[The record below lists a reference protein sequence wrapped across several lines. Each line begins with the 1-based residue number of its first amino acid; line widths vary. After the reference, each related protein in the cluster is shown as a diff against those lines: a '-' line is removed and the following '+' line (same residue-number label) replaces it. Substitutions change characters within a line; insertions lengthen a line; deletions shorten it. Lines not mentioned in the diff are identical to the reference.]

1 MAARK
6 TGGLGRGLDALIPA
20 KTAPTEKTSPKNTTD
35 TSGENNQAASVQEKE
50 AAVPTNGEMMVKLS
64 KVEPNRSQPR
74 KQFNEDALLELSES
88 IKQYGILQPLLVSDK
103 KDYYEI
109 IAGERRWRAAKLA
122 GLKEVPVIVKEFSE
136 QEVVEISLIE
146 NIQRENLNAIEEA
159 SAYQYLIDHSGYTQ
173 EMVAQKVGKSRSA
186 IANSLRLLSLS
197 DKMKDDIVSGAM
209 SAGHAR
215 AILSLINPADRE
227 LLRDK
232 IVHEGLSVR
241 DAEILAESYNK
252 GHKLIQRKKSTEKDT
267 EVVNIEEKFVSAV
280 GARVEIKGSL
290 DKGKLQIKFK
300 SQKDLE
306 RLYALLSGGGV
317 LFDE

>member
-1 MAARK
+1 MANEKKRGWGKGISSLMSGFDFDSQTDDIITKTIKDERK
-6 TGGLGRGLDALIPA
+6 DKMTVVQLDI
-20 KTAPTEKTSPKNTTD
+20 
-35 TSGENNQAASVQEKE
+35 GHVR
-50 AAVPTNGEMMVKLS
+50 
-64 KVEPNRSQPR
+64 PNPNQPR
-74 KQFNEDALLELSES
+74 KYFDEEALSGLAES
-88 IKQYGILQPLLVSDK
+88 IKSQGIIQPLTVEEIAPGEFS
-103 KDYYEI
+103 I
-109 IAGERRWRAAKLA
+109 IAGERRYRAAKIA
-122 GLKEVPVIVKEFSE
+122 GLEKIPAIV
-136 QEVVEISLIE
+136 VNINEIQRIQMSLIE

-159 SAYQYLIDHSGYTQ
+159 TAYQYLIDHSGFTQ
-173 EMVAQKVGKSRSA
+173 EMVSQKVGKSRSA

-215 AILSLINPADRE
+215 AILSLVNPADRD

-241 DAEILAESYNK
+241 DAEILADSYNK
-252 GHKLIQRKKSTEKDT
+252 GHKLIQRKKSAGKDS
-267 EVVNIEEKFVSAV
+267 EIVNIEEKFVSAI

-300 SQKDLE
+300 NQKDLE

>member
-1 MAARK
+1 MANDKKR
-6 TGGLGRGLDALIPA
+6 GLGKGISSLMSGFDFDTQTDDIITKTIKDDRKDKMTVVQLDI
-20 KTAPTEKTSPKNTTD
+20 SH
-35 TSGENNQAASVQEKE
+35 VR
-50 AAVPTNGEMMVKLS
+50 
-64 KVEPNRSQPR
+64 PNPNQPR
-74 KQFNEDALLELSES
+74 KFFDEEALAGLAES
-88 IKQYGILQPLLVSDK
+88 IKSQGIIQPLTVEEIAPGEFS
-103 KDYYEI
+103 I
-109 IAGERRWRAAKLA
+109 IAGERRFRAAKIA
-122 GLKEVPVIVKEFSE
+122 GLEKVPAIVVSIN
-136 QEVVEISLIE
+136 EIQRIQMSLIE

-186 IANSLRLLSLS
+186 VANSLRLLSLN

-215 AILSLINPADRE
+215 AILSLVNPADRE

-252 GHKLIQRKKSTEKDT
+252 GHKLIQRKKSAEKDT

-306 RLYALLSGGGV
+306 RLYSLLSGGGV

>member
-1 MAARK
+1 MANEKKR
-6 TGGLGRGLDALIPA
+6 GLGKGISSLMSGFDFDTQTDDIITKTIKDERKDKMTVVQLDI
-20 KTAPTEKTSPKNTTD
+20 
-35 TSGENNQAASVQEKE
+35 GHVR
-50 AAVPTNGEMMVKLS
+50 
-64 KVEPNRSQPR
+64 PNPNQPR
-74 KQFNEDALLELSES
+74 KFFDVEALEGLAES
-88 IKQYGILQPLLVSDK
+88 IKSQGIIQPLTVEEIAPGEFS
-103 KDYYEI
+103 I
-109 IAGERRWRAAKLA
+109 IAGERRYRAAKIA
-122 GLKEVPVIVKEFSE
+122 GLDKVPAIVVSLSEVQRI
-136 QEVVEISLIE
+136 QMSLIE

>member
-1 MAARK
+1 MANEKKR
-6 TGGLGRGLDALIPA
+6 GLGKGISSLMSGFDFDTQTDDIITKTIKDERKDKMTVVQLDI
-20 KTAPTEKTSPKNTTD
+20 
-35 TSGENNQAASVQEKE
+35 GHVR
-50 AAVPTNGEMMVKLS
+50 
-64 KVEPNRSQPR
+64 PNPNQPR
-74 KQFNEDALLELSES
+74 KFFDEEALEGLAES
-88 IKQYGILQPLLVSDK
+88 IKSQGIIQPLTVEEIAPGEFS
-103 KDYYEI
+103 I
-109 IAGERRWRAAKLA
+109 IAGERRYRAAKIA
-122 GLKEVPVIVKEFSE
+122 GLDKVPAIVVSLSEVQRI
-136 QEVVEISLIE
+136 QMSLIE

-232 IVHEGLSVR
+232 IVQEGLSVR
-241 DAEILAESYNK
+241 DAEILAEAYNK

>member
-1 MAARK
+1 MANEKKR
-6 TGGLGRGLDALIPA
+6 GLGKGISSLMSGFDFDTQTDDIITKTIKDERKDKMTVVQLDI
-20 KTAPTEKTSPKNTTD
+20 
-35 TSGENNQAASVQEKE
+35 GHVR
-50 AAVPTNGEMMVKLS
+50 
-64 KVEPNRSQPR
+64 PNPNQPR
-74 KQFNEDALLELSES
+74 KFFDEEALEGLAES
-88 IKQYGILQPLLVSDK
+88 IKSQGIIQPLTVEEIAPGEFS
-103 KDYYEI
+103 I
-109 IAGERRWRAAKLA
+109 IAGERRYRDAKIA
-122 GLKEVPVIVKEFSE
+122 GLDKVPAIVVSLSEVQRI
-136 QEVVEISLIE
+136 QMSLIE

-159 SAYQYLIDHSGYTQ
+159 SAYQYLIDHSGFTQ

-267 EVVNIEEKFVSAV
+267 DVVNIEEKFVSAV

>member
-1 MAARK
+1 MANEKKR
-6 TGGLGRGLDALIPA
+6 GLGKGISSLMSGFDFDSQTDDIITKTIKDERKDKMTVVQLDI
-20 KTAPTEKTSPKNTTD
+20 
-35 TSGENNQAASVQEKE
+35 GHVR
-50 AAVPTNGEMMVKLS
+50 
-64 KVEPNRSQPR
+64 PNPNQPR
-74 KQFNEDALLELSES
+74 KYFDEEALSGLAES
-88 IKQYGILQPLLVSDK
+88 IKSQGIIQPLTVEEIAPGEFS
-103 KDYYEI
+103 I
-109 IAGERRWRAAKLA
+109 IAGERRYRAAKIA
-122 GLKEVPVIVKEFSE
+122 GLEKIPAIV
-136 QEVVEISLIE
+136 VNINEIQRIQMSLIE

-159 SAYQYLIDHSGYTQ
+159 TAYQYLIDHSGFTQ
-173 EMVAQKVGKSRSA
+173 EMVSQKVGKSRSA

-215 AILSLINPADRE
+215 AILSLVNPADRD

-241 DAEILAESYNK
+241 DAEILADSYNK
-252 GHKLIQRKKSTEKDT
+252 GHKLIQRKKSAGKDS
-267 EVVNIEEKFVSAV
+267 EIVNIEEKFVSAI
-280 GARVEIKGSL
+280 GARVERKGSL

-300 SQKDLE
+300 NQKDLE

>member
-1 MAARK
+1 MANEKKR
-6 TGGLGRGLDALIPA
+6 GLGKGISSLMSGFDFDTQTDDIITKTIKDERKEKMTVVQLDI
-20 KTAPTEKTSPKNTTD
+20 
-35 TSGENNQAASVQEKE
+35 GHVR
-50 AAVPTNGEMMVKLS
+50 
-64 KVEPNRSQPR
+64 PNPNQPR
-74 KQFNEDALLELSES
+74 KFFDEEALEGLAES
-88 IKQYGILQPLLVSDK
+88 IKSQGIIQPLTVEEIAPGEFS
-103 KDYYEI
+103 I
-109 IAGERRWRAAKLA
+109 IAGERRYRAAKIA
-122 GLKEVPVIVKEFSE
+122 GLDKVPAIIVSLSEVQRI
-136 QEVVEISLIE
+136 QMSLIE

-173 EMVAQKVGKSRSA
+173 EMVSQKVGKSRSA

-215 AILSLINPADRE
+215 AILSLVNPADRE

-252 GHKLIQRKKSTEKDT
+252 GHKLIQRKKNTERDG
-267 EVVNIEEKFVSAV
+267 EVVSIEEKFVSAV

>member
-1 MAARK
+1 MANENKR
-6 TGGLGRGLDALIPA
+6 GLGKGISSLMSGFDFDSQTDDIITKTIKDERKDKMTVVQLDI
-20 KTAPTEKTSPKNTTD
+20 
-35 TSGENNQAASVQEKE
+35 GHVR
-50 AAVPTNGEMMVKLS
+50 
-64 KVEPNRSQPR
+64 PNPNQPR
-74 KQFNEDALLELSES
+74 KYFDEEALSGLAES
-88 IKQYGILQPLLVSDK
+88 IKSQGIIQPLTVEEIAPGEFS
-103 KDYYEI
+103 I
-109 IAGERRWRAAKLA
+109 IAGERRYRAAKIA
-122 GLKEVPVIVKEFSE
+122 GLEKIPAIV
-136 QEVVEISLIE
+136 VNINEIQRIQMSLIE

-159 SAYQYLIDHSGYTQ
+159 TAYQYLIDHSGFTQ
-173 EMVAQKVGKSRSA
+173 EMVSQKVGKSRSA

-215 AILSLINPADRE
+215 AILSLVNPADRD

-241 DAEILAESYNK
+241 DAEILADSYNK
-252 GHKLIQRKKSTEKDT
+252 GHKLIQRKKSAGKDS
-267 EVVNIEEKFVSAV
+267 EIVNIEEKFVSAI

-300 SQKDLE
+300 NQKDLE

>member
-1 MAARK
+1 MANEKKR
-6 TGGLGRGLDALIPA
+6 GLGKGISSLMSGFDFDSQTDDIITKTIKDERKDKMTVVQLDI
-20 KTAPTEKTSPKNTTD
+20 
-35 TSGENNQAASVQEKE
+35 GHVR
-50 AAVPTNGEMMVKLS
+50 
-64 KVEPNRSQPR
+64 PNPNQPR
-74 KQFNEDALLELSES
+74 KYFDEEALSGLAES
-88 IKQYGILQPLLVSDK
+88 IKSQGIIQPLTVEEIAPGEFS
-103 KDYYEI
+103 I
-109 IAGERRWRAAKLA
+109 IAGERRYRAAKIA
-122 GLKEVPVIVKEFSE
+122 GLEKIPAIV
-136 QEVVEISLIE
+136 VNINEIQRIQMSLIE

-159 SAYQYLIDHSGYTQ
+159 TAYQYLIDHSGFTQ
-173 EMVAQKVGKSRSA
+173 EMVSQKVGKSRSA

-215 AILSLINPADRE
+215 AILSLVNPADRD

-241 DAEILAESYNK
+241 DAEILADSYNK
-252 GHKLIQRKKSTEKDT
+252 GHKLIQRKKSAGKDS
-267 EVVNIEEKFVSAV
+267 EIVNIEEKFVSAI
-280 GARVEIKGSL
+280 GASVEIKGSL

-300 SQKDLE
+300 NQKDLE

>member
-1 MAARK
+1 MANEKKR
-6 TGGLGRGLDALIPA
+6 GLGKGISSLMSGFDFDTQTDDIITKTIKDERKEKMTVVQLDI
-20 KTAPTEKTSPKNTTD
+20 
-35 TSGENNQAASVQEKE
+35 GHVR
-50 AAVPTNGEMMVKLS
+50 
-64 KVEPNRSQPR
+64 PNPNQPR
-74 KQFNEDALLELSES
+74 KFFDEEALEGLAES
-88 IKQYGILQPLLVSDK
+88 IKSQGIIQPLTVEEIALGEFS
-103 KDYYEI
+103 I
-109 IAGERRWRAAKLA
+109 IAGERRYRAAKIA
-122 GLKEVPVIVKEFSE
+122 GLDKVPAIVVSLSEVQRI
-136 QEVVEISLIE
+136 QMSLIE

-173 EMVAQKVGKSRSA
+173 EMVSQKVGKSRSA

-215 AILSLINPADRE
+215 AILSLVNPADRE

-252 GHKLIQRKKSTEKDT
+252 GHKLIQRKKNTERDG
-267 EVVNIEEKFVSAV
+267 EVVSIEEKFVSAV

>member
-1 MAARK
+1 MANEKKR
-6 TGGLGRGLDALIPA
+6 GLGKGISSLMSGFDFDTQTDDIITKTIKDERKDKMTVVQLDI
-20 KTAPTEKTSPKNTTD
+20 
-35 TSGENNQAASVQEKE
+35 GHVR
-50 AAVPTNGEMMVKLS
+50 
-64 KVEPNRSQPR
+64 PNPNQPR
-74 KQFNEDALLELSES
+74 KFFDEEALEGLAES
-88 IKQYGILQPLLVSDK
+88 IKSQGIIQPLTVEEIAPGEFS
-103 KDYYEI
+103 I
-109 IAGERRWRAAKLA
+109 IAGERRYRAAKIA
-122 GLKEVPVIVKEFSE
+122 GLDKVPAIVVSLSE
-136 QEVVEISLIE
+136 LQRIQMSLIE

>member
-1 MAARK
+1 MANEKKR
-6 TGGLGRGLDALIPA
+6 GLGKGISSLMSGFDFDSQTDDIITKTIKDERKDKMTVVQLDI
-20 KTAPTEKTSPKNTTD
+20 
-35 TSGENNQAASVQEKE
+35 GHVR
-50 AAVPTNGEMMVKLS
+50 
-64 KVEPNRSQPR
+64 PNPNQPR
-74 KQFNEDALLELSES
+74 KYFDEEALLGLAES
-88 IKQYGILQPLLVSDK
+88 IKSQGIIQPLTVEEIAPGEFS
-103 KDYYEI
+103 I
-109 IAGERRWRAAKLA
+109 IAGERRYRAAKIA
-122 GLKEVPVIVKEFSE
+122 GLEKIPAIV
-136 QEVVEISLIE
+136 VNINEIQRIQMSLIE

-159 SAYQYLIDHSGYTQ
+159 TAYQYLMDHSGFTQ
-173 EMVAQKVGKSRSA
+173 EMVSQKVGKSRSA

-215 AILSLINPADRE
+215 AILSLVNPADRD

-241 DAEILAESYNK
+241 DAEILADSYNK
-252 GHKLIQRKKSTEKDT
+252 GHKLIQRKKSAGKDS
-267 EVVNIEEKFVSAV
+267 EIVNIEEKFVSAI

-300 SQKDLE
+300 NQKDLE

>member
-1 MAARK
+1 MANEKKR
-6 TGGLGRGLDALIPA
+6 GLGKGISSLMSGFDFDTQTDDIITKTIKDERKDKMTVVQLDI
-20 KTAPTEKTSPKNTTD
+20 
-35 TSGENNQAASVQEKE
+35 GHVR
-50 AAVPTNGEMMVKLS
+50 
-64 KVEPNRSQPR
+64 PNPNQPR
-74 KQFNEDALLELSES
+74 KFFDEEALEGLAES
-88 IKQYGILQPLLVSDK
+88 IKSQGIIQPLTVEEIAPGEFS
-103 KDYYEI
+103 I
-109 IAGERRWRAAKLA
+109 IAGERRYRAAKIA
-122 GLKEVPVIVKEFSE
+122 GLDKVPAIVVSLSEVQRI
-136 QEVVEISLIE
+136 QMSLIE

-159 SAYQYLIDHSGYTQ
+159 SAYQYLIDHSGFTQ
-173 EMVAQKVGKSRSA
+173 EMVAQKIGKSRSA

-267 EVVNIEEKFVSAV
+267 DVVNIEEKFVSAV

>member
-1 MAARK
+1 MANEKKR
-6 TGGLGRGLDALIPA
+6 GLGKGISSLMSGFDFDTQTDDIITKTIKDERKDKMTVVQLDI
-20 KTAPTEKTSPKNTTD
+20 
-35 TSGENNQAASVQEKE
+35 GHVR
-50 AAVPTNGEMMVKLS
+50 
-64 KVEPNRSQPR
+64 PNPNQPR
-74 KQFNEDALLELSES
+74 KFFDEEALEGLAES
-88 IKQYGILQPLLVSDK
+88 IKSQGIIQPLTVEEIAPGEFS
-103 KDYYEI
+103 I
-109 IAGERRWRAAKLA
+109 IAGERRYRAAKIA
-122 GLKEVPVIVKEFSE
+122 GLDKVPAIVVSLSEVQRI
-136 QEVVEISLIE
+136 QMSLIE

-290 DKGKLQIKFK
+290 DKGKLLIKFK

>member
-1 MAARK
+1 MANEKKR
-6 TGGLGRGLDALIPA
+6 GLGKGISSLMSGFDFDTQTDDIITKTIKDERKDKMTVVQLDI
-20 KTAPTEKTSPKNTTD
+20 
-35 TSGENNQAASVQEKE
+35 GHVR
-50 AAVPTNGEMMVKLS
+50 
-64 KVEPNRSQPR
+64 PNPNQPR
-74 KQFNEDALLELSES
+74 KFFDEEALEGLAES
-88 IKQYGILQPLLVSDK
+88 IKSQGIIQPLTVEEIAPGEFS
-103 KDYYEI
+103 I
-109 IAGERRWRAAKLA
+109 IAGERRYRAAKIA
-122 GLKEVPVIVKEFSE
+122 GLDKVPAIVVSLSEVQRI
-136 QEVVEISLIE
+136 QMSLIE

-280 GARVEIKGSL
+280 GSRVEIKGSL

>member
-1 MAARK
+1 MANEKKR
-6 TGGLGRGLDALIPA
+6 GLGKGISSLMSGFDFDTQTDDIITKTIKDERKEKMTVVQLDI
-20 KTAPTEKTSPKNTTD
+20 
-35 TSGENNQAASVQEKE
+35 GHVR
-50 AAVPTNGEMMVKLS
+50 
-64 KVEPNRSQPR
+64 PNPNQPR
-74 KQFNEDALLELSES
+74 KFFDEEALEGLAES
-88 IKQYGILQPLLVSDK
+88 IKSQGIIQPLTVEEIAPGEFS
-103 KDYYEI
+103 I
-109 IAGERRWRAAKLA
+109 IAGERRYRAAKIA
-122 GLKEVPVIVKEFSE
+122 GLDKVPAIVVSLSEVQRI
-136 QEVVEISLIE
+136 QMSLIE

-159 SAYQYLIDHSGYTQ
+159 SAYQYLIDHSGFTQ

-267 EVVNIEEKFVSAV
+267 DVVNIEEKFVSAV

>member
-1 MAARK
+1 MANEKKRVLGKGISSLMSGFDFDSQTDDIITKTIKDERK
-6 TGGLGRGLDALIPA
+6 DKMTVVQLDI
-20 KTAPTEKTSPKNTTD
+20 
-35 TSGENNQAASVQEKE
+35 GHVR
-50 AAVPTNGEMMVKLS
+50 
-64 KVEPNRSQPR
+64 PNPNQPR
-74 KQFNEDALLELSES
+74 KYFDEEALSGLAES
-88 IKQYGILQPLLVSDK
+88 IKSQGIIQPLTVEEIAPGEFS
-103 KDYYEI
+103 I
-109 IAGERRWRAAKLA
+109 IAGERRYRAAKIA
-122 GLKEVPVIVKEFSE
+122 GLEKIPAIV
-136 QEVVEISLIE
+136 VNINEIQRIQMSLIE

-159 SAYQYLIDHSGYTQ
+159 TAYQYLIDHSGFTQ
-173 EMVAQKVGKSRSA
+173 EMVSQKVGKSRSA

-215 AILSLINPADRE
+215 AILSLVNPADRD

-241 DAEILAESYNK
+241 DAEILADSYNK
-252 GHKLIQRKKSTEKDT
+252 GHKLIQRKKSAGKDS
-267 EVVNIEEKFVSAV
+267 EIVNIEEKFVSAI

-300 SQKDLE
+300 NQKDLE

>member
-1 MAARK
+1 MANEKKR
-6 TGGLGRGLDALIPA
+6 GLGKGISSLMSGFDFDTQTDDIITKTIKDERKDKMTVVQLDI
-20 KTAPTEKTSPKNTTD
+20 
-35 TSGENNQAASVQEKE
+35 GHVR
-50 AAVPTNGEMMVKLS
+50 
-64 KVEPNRSQPR
+64 PNPNQPR
-74 KQFNEDALLELSES
+74 KFFDEEALEGLAES
-88 IKQYGILQPLLVSDK
+88 IKGQGIIQPLTVEEIAPGEFS
-103 KDYYEI
+103 I
-109 IAGERRWRAAKLA
+109 IAGERRYRAAKIA
-122 GLKEVPVIVKEFSE
+122 GLDKVPAIVVSLSEVQRI
-136 QEVVEISLIE
+136 QMSLIE

>member
-1 MAARK
+1 MANEKKR
-6 TGGLGRGLDALIPA
+6 GLGKGISSLMSGFDFDSQTDDIITKTIKDERKDKMTVVQLDI
-20 KTAPTEKTSPKNTTD
+20 
-35 TSGENNQAASVQEKE
+35 GHVR
-50 AAVPTNGEMMVKLS
+50 
-64 KVEPNRSQPR
+64 PNPNQPR
-74 KQFNEDALLELSES
+74 KYFDEEALSGLAES
-88 IKQYGILQPLLVSDK
+88 IKSQGIIQPLTVEEIAPGEFS
-103 KDYYEI
+103 I
-109 IAGERRWRAAKLA
+109 IAGERRYRAAKIA
-122 GLKEVPVIVKEFSE
+122 GLEKIPAIV
-136 QEVVEISLIE
+136 VNINEIQRIQMSLIE

-159 SAYQYLIDHSGYTQ
+159 TAYQYLMDHSGFTQ
-173 EMVAQKVGKSRSA
+173 EMVSQKVGKSRSA

-215 AILSLINPADRE
+215 AILSLVNPADRD

-241 DAEILAESYNK
+241 DAEILADSYNK
-252 GHKLIQRKKSTEKDT
+252 GHKLIQRKKSAGKDS
-267 EVVNIEEKFVSAV
+267 EIVNIEEKFVSAV
-280 GARVEIKGSL
+280 GARVEINGSL

>member
-1 MAARK
+1 MANEKKR
-6 TGGLGRGLDALIPA
+6 GLGKGISSLMSGFDFDTQTDDIITKTIKDERKDKMTVGQLDI
-20 KTAPTEKTSPKNTTD
+20 
-35 TSGENNQAASVQEKE
+35 GHVR
-50 AAVPTNGEMMVKLS
+50 
-64 KVEPNRSQPR
+64 PNPNQPR
-74 KQFNEDALLELSES
+74 KFFDEEALEGLAES
-88 IKQYGILQPLLVSDK
+88 IKSQGIIQPLTVEEIAPGEFS
-103 KDYYEI
+103 I
-109 IAGERRWRAAKLA
+109 IAGERRYRAAKIA
-122 GLKEVPVIVKEFSE
+122 GLDKVPAIVVSLSEVQRI
-136 QEVVEISLIE
+136 QMSLIE

>member
-1 MAARK
+1 MANEKKR
-6 TGGLGRGLDALIPA
+6 GLGKGISSLMSGFDFDTQTDDIITKTIKDERKEKMTVVQLDI
-20 KTAPTEKTSPKNTTD
+20 
-35 TSGENNQAASVQEKE
+35 GHVR
-50 AAVPTNGEMMVKLS
+50 
-64 KVEPNRSQPR
+64 PNPNQPR
-74 KQFNEDALLELSES
+74 KFFDEEALEGLAES
-88 IKQYGILQPLLVSDK
+88 IKSQGIIQPLTVEEIAPGEFS
-103 KDYYEI
+103 I
-109 IAGERRWRAAKLA
+109 IAGERRYRAAKIA
-122 GLKEVPVIVKEFSE
+122 GLDKVPAIVVSLSEVQRI
-136 QEVVEISLIE
+136 QMSLIE
-146 NIQRENLNAIEEA
+146 NIQRENLNVIEEA

-173 EMVAQKVGKSRSA
+173 EMVSQKVGKSRSA

-215 AILSLINPADRE
+215 AILSLVNPADRE

-252 GHKLIQRKKSTEKDT
+252 GHKLIQRKKNTEKDG
-267 EVVNIEEKFVSAV
+267 EVVSIEEKFVSAV

>member
-1 MAARK
+1 MANEKKR
-6 TGGLGRGLDALIPA
+6 GLGKGISSLMSGFDFDSQTDDIITKTIKDERKDKMTVVQLDI
-20 KTAPTEKTSPKNTTD
+20 
-35 TSGENNQAASVQEKE
+35 GHVR
-50 AAVPTNGEMMVKLS
+50 
-64 KVEPNRSQPR
+64 PNPNQPR
-74 KQFNEDALLELSES
+74 KYFDEEALSGLAES
-88 IKQYGILQPLLVSDK
+88 IKSQGIIQPLTVEEIAPGEFS
-103 KDYYEI
+103 I
-109 IAGERRWRAAKLA
+109 IAGERRYRAAKIA
-122 GLKEVPVIVKEFSE
+122 GLEKIPAIV
-136 QEVVEISLIE
+136 VNINEIQRIQMSLIE
-146 NIQRENLNAIEEA
+146 NIQIENLNAIEEA
-159 SAYQYLIDHSGYTQ
+159 TAYQYLMDHSGFTQ
-173 EMVAQKVGKSRSA
+173 EMVSQKVGKSRSA

-215 AILSLINPADRE
+215 AILSLVNPADRD

-241 DAEILAESYNK
+241 DAEILADSYNK
-252 GHKLIQRKKSTEKDT
+252 GHKLIQRKKSAGKDS
-267 EVVNIEEKFVSAV
+267 EIVNIEEKFVSAI

-300 SQKDLE
+300 NQKDLE

>member
-1 MAARK
+1 MANEKKR
-6 TGGLGRGLDALIPA
+6 GLGKGISSLMSGFDFDTQTDDIITKTIKDERKEKMTVVQLDI
-20 KTAPTEKTSPKNTTD
+20 
-35 TSGENNQAASVQEKE
+35 GHVR
-50 AAVPTNGEMMVKLS
+50 
-64 KVEPNRSQPR
+64 PNPNQPR
-74 KQFNEDALLELSES
+74 KFFDEEALEGLAES
-88 IKQYGILQPLLVSDK
+88 IKSQGIIQPLTVEEIAPGEFS
-103 KDYYEI
+103 I
-109 IAGERRWRAAKLA
+109 IAGERRYRAAKIA
-122 GLKEVPVIVKEFSE
+122 GLDKVPAIVVTLSEVQRI
-136 QEVVEISLIE
+136 QMSLIE

-173 EMVAQKVGKSRSA
+173 EMVSQKLGKSRSA

-215 AILSLINPADRE
+215 AILSLVNPADRE

-252 GHKLIQRKKSTEKDT
+252 GHKLIQRKKNTERDG
-267 EVVNIEEKFVSAV
+267 EVVSIEEKFVSAV

>member
-1 MAARK
+1 MANEKKR
-6 TGGLGRGLDALIPA
+6 GLGKGISSLMSGFDFDTQTDDIITKTIKDERKDKMTVVQLDI
-20 KTAPTEKTSPKNTTD
+20 
-35 TSGENNQAASVQEKE
+35 GHVR
-50 AAVPTNGEMMVKLS
+50 
-64 KVEPNRSQPR
+64 PNPNQPR
-74 KQFNEDALLELSES
+74 KFFDEEALEGLAES
-88 IKQYGILQPLLVSDK
+88 IKSQGIIQPLTVEEIAPGEFS
-103 KDYYEI
+103 I
-109 IAGERRWRAAKLA
+109 IAGERRYRAAKIA
-122 GLKEVPVIVKEFSE
+122 GLDKVPAIVVSLSEVQRI
-136 QEVVEISLIE
+136 QMSLIE

-267 EVVNIEEKFVSAV
+267 EVVNIEEKFVSVV

>member
-1 MAARK
+1 MANEKKRALGKGSSSLMSGFDFDTQTDDIITKTIKDERK
-6 TGGLGRGLDALIPA
+6 EKMTVVQLDI
-20 KTAPTEKTSPKNTTD
+20 
-35 TSGENNQAASVQEKE
+35 GHVR
-50 AAVPTNGEMMVKLS
+50 
-64 KVEPNRSQPR
+64 PNPNQPR
-74 KQFNEDALLELSES
+74 KFFDEEALEGLAES
-88 IKQYGILQPLLVSDK
+88 IKSQGIIQPLTVEEIAPGEFS
-103 KDYYEI
+103 I
-109 IAGERRWRAAKLA
+109 IAGERRYRAAKIA
-122 GLKEVPVIVKEFSE
+122 GLDKVPAIVVSLSEVQRI
-136 QEVVEISLIE
+136 QMSLIE

-173 EMVAQKVGKSRSA
+173 EMVSQKVGKSRSA

-215 AILSLINPADRE
+215 AILSLVNPADRE

-252 GHKLIQRKKSTEKDT
+252 GHKLIQRKKNTERDG
-267 EVVNIEEKFVSAV
+267 EVVSIEEKFVSAV

>member
-1 MAARK
+1 MANEKKR
-6 TGGLGRGLDALIPA
+6 GLGKGISSLMSGFDFDTQTDDIITKTIKDERKDKMTVVQLDI
-20 KTAPTEKTSPKNTTD
+20 
-35 TSGENNQAASVQEKE
+35 GHVR
-50 AAVPTNGEMMVKLS
+50 
-64 KVEPNRSQPR
+64 PNPNQPR
-74 KQFNEDALLELSES
+74 KFFDEEALEGLAES
-88 IKQYGILQPLLVSDK
+88 IKSQGIIQPLTVEEIAPGEFS
-103 KDYYEI
+103 I
-109 IAGERRWRAAKLA
+109 IAGERRYRAAKIA
-122 GLKEVPVIVKEFSE
+122 GLDKVPAIVVSLSEVQRI
-136 QEVVEISLIE
+136 QMSLIE

>member
-1 MAARK
+1 MANEKKR
-6 TGGLGRGLDALIPA
+6 GLGKGISSLMSGFDFDTQTDDIITKTIKDERKDKMTVVQLDI
-20 KTAPTEKTSPKNTTD
+20 
-35 TSGENNQAASVQEKE
+35 GHVR
-50 AAVPTNGEMMVKLS
+50 
-64 KVEPNRSQPR
+64 PNPNQPR
-74 KQFNEDALLELSES
+74 KFFDEEALEGLAES
-88 IKQYGILQPLLVSDK
+88 IKSQGIIQPLTVEEIAPGEFS
-103 KDYYEI
+103 I
-109 IAGERRWRAAKLA
+109 IAGERRYRAAKIA
-122 GLKEVPVIVKEFSE
+122 GLDKVPAIVVSLSEVQRI
-136 QEVVEISLIE
+136 QMSLIE

-159 SAYQYLIDHSGYTQ
+159 SAYQYLIDHSGFTQ

-197 DKMKDDIVSGAM
+197 DKVKDDIVSGAM

-267 EVVNIEEKFVSAV
+267 DVVNIEEKFVSAV

>member
-1 MAARK
+1 MANEKKR
-6 TGGLGRGLDALIPA
+6 GLGKGISSLMSGFDYDTQTDDIITKTIKDERKDKMTVVQLDI
-20 KTAPTEKTSPKNTTD
+20 
-35 TSGENNQAASVQEKE
+35 GHVR
-50 AAVPTNGEMMVKLS
+50 
-64 KVEPNRSQPR
+64 PNPNQPR
-74 KQFNEDALLELSES
+74 KFFDEEALEGLAES
-88 IKQYGILQPLLVSDK
+88 IKSQGIIQPLTVEEIAPGEFS
-103 KDYYEI
+103 I
-109 IAGERRWRAAKLA
+109 IAGERRYRAAKIA
-122 GLKEVPVIVKEFSE
+122 GLDKVPAIVVSLSEVQRI
-136 QEVVEISLIE
+136 QMSLIE

-241 DAEILAESYNK
+241 DAEILADSYNK

>member
-1 MAARK
+1 MANEKKR
-6 TGGLGRGLDALIPA
+6 GLGKGISSLMSGFDFDTQTDDIITKTIKDERKDKMTVVQLDI
-20 KTAPTEKTSPKNTTD
+20 
-35 TSGENNQAASVQEKE
+35 GHVR
-50 AAVPTNGEMMVKLS
+50 
-64 KVEPNRSQPR
+64 PNPNQPR
-74 KQFNEDALLELSES
+74 KFFDEEALEGLAES
-88 IKQYGILQPLLVSDK
+88 IKSQGIIQPLTVEEIAPGEFS
-103 KDYYEI
+103 I
-109 IAGERRWRAAKLA
+109 IAGERRYRAAKIA
-122 GLKEVPVIVKEFSE
+122 GLDKVPAIVVSLSEVQRI
-136 QEVVEISLIE
+136 QMSLIE

-159 SAYQYLIDHSGYTQ
+159 SAYQYLIDHSGFTQ

-227 LLRDK
+227 LLRDQ

-252 GHKLIQRKKSTEKDT
+252 GHKLIQRKKITEKDT

>member
-1 MAARK
+1 MANEKKR
-6 TGGLGRGLDALIPA
+6 GLGKGISSLMSGFDFDSQTDDIITKTIKEERKDKMTVVQLDI
-20 KTAPTEKTSPKNTTD
+20 
-35 TSGENNQAASVQEKE
+35 GHVR
-50 AAVPTNGEMMVKLS
+50 
-64 KVEPNRSQPR
+64 PNPNQPR
-74 KQFNEDALLELSES
+74 KYFDEEALSGLAES
-88 IKQYGILQPLLVSDK
+88 IKSQGIIQPLTVEEIAPGEFS
-103 KDYYEI
+103 I
-109 IAGERRWRAAKLA
+109 IAGERRYRAAKIA
-122 GLKEVPVIVKEFSE
+122 GLEKIHAIV
-136 QEVVEISLIE
+136 VNINEIQRIQMSLIE

-159 SAYQYLIDHSGYTQ
+159 TAYQYLIDHSGFTQ
-173 EMVAQKVGKSRSA
+173 EMVSQKVGKSRSA

-215 AILSLINPADRE
+215 AILSLVNPADRD

-241 DAEILAESYNK
+241 DAEILADSYNK
-252 GHKLIQRKKSTEKDT
+252 GHKLIQRKKSAGKDS
-267 EVVNIEEKFVSAV
+267 EIVNIEEKFVSAI

-300 SQKDLE
+300 NQKDLE

>member
-1 MAARK
+1 MANEKKR
-6 TGGLGRGLDALIPA
+6 GLGKGISSLMSGFDFDTQTDDIITKTIKDERKDKMTVVQLDI
-20 KTAPTEKTSPKNTTD
+20 
-35 TSGENNQAASVQEKE
+35 GHVR
-50 AAVPTNGEMMVKLS
+50 
-64 KVEPNRSQPR
+64 PNPNQPR
-74 KQFNEDALLELSES
+74 KFFDEEALEGLAES
-88 IKQYGILQPLLVSDK
+88 IKSQGIIQPLTVEEIAPGEFS
-103 KDYYEI
+103 I
-109 IAGERRWRAAKLA
+109 IAGERRYRAAKIA
-122 GLKEVPVIVKEFSE
+122 GLDKVPAIVVSLSEVQRI
-136 QEVVEISLIE
+136 QMSLIE

-232 IVHEGLSVR
+232 IVHEGLSVK

>member
-1 MAARK
+1 MANEKKR
-6 TGGLGRGLDALIPA
+6 GLGKGISSLMSGFDFDTQTDDIITKTIKDERKEKMTVVQLDI
-20 KTAPTEKTSPKNTTD
+20 
-35 TSGENNQAASVQEKE
+35 GHVR
-50 AAVPTNGEMMVKLS
+50 
-64 KVEPNRSQPR
+64 PNPNQPR
-74 KQFNEDALLELSES
+74 KFFDEEALEGLAES
-88 IKQYGILQPLLVSDK
+88 IKSQGIIQPLTVEEIAPGEFS
-103 KDYYEI
+103 I
-109 IAGERRWRAAKLA
+109 IAGERRYRAAKIA
-122 GLKEVPVIVKEFSE
+122 GLDKVPAIVVSLSEVQRI
-136 QEVVEISLIE
+136 QMSLIE

-173 EMVAQKVGKSRSA
+173 EMVSQKVGKSRSA

>member
-1 MAARK
+1 MANEKKR
-6 TGGLGRGLDALIPA
+6 GLGKGISSLMSGFDFDSQTDDIITKTIKDERKDKMTVVQLDI
-20 KTAPTEKTSPKNTTD
+20 
-35 TSGENNQAASVQEKE
+35 GHVR
-50 AAVPTNGEMMVKLS
+50 
-64 KVEPNRSQPR
+64 PNPNQPR
-74 KQFNEDALLELSES
+74 KYFDEEALSGLAES
-88 IKQYGILQPLLVSDK
+88 IKSQGIIQPLTVEEIAPGEFS
-103 KDYYEI
+103 I
-109 IAGERRWRAAKLA
+109 IAGERRYRAAKIA
-122 GLKEVPVIVKEFSE
+122 GLEKIPAIV
-136 QEVVEISLIE
+136 VNINEIQRIQMSLIE

-159 SAYQYLIDHSGYTQ
+159 TAYQYLIDHSGFTQ
-173 EMVAQKVGKSRSA
+173 EMVSQKVGKSRSA

-215 AILSLINPADRE
+215 AILSLVNPADRD

-241 DAEILAESYNK
+241 DAEILADSYNK
-252 GHKLIQRKKSTEKDT
+252 GHKLIQRKKSAGKDS
-267 EVVNIEEKFVSAV
+267 EIVNIEEKFVSAI
-280 GARVEIKGSL
+280 GARMEIKGSL

-300 SQKDLE
+300 NQKDLE

>member
-1 MAARK
+1 MANEKKR
-6 TGGLGRGLDALIPA
+6 GLGKGISSLMSGFDFDTQTDDIITKTIKDERKDKMTVVQLDI
-20 KTAPTEKTSPKNTTD
+20 
-35 TSGENNQAASVQEKE
+35 GHVR
-50 AAVPTNGEMMVKLS
+50 
-64 KVEPNRSQPR
+64 PNPNQPR
-74 KQFNEDALLELSES
+74 KFFDEEALEGLAES
-88 IKQYGILQPLLVSDK
+88 IKSQGIIQPLTVEEIAPGEFS
-103 KDYYEI
+103 I
-109 IAGERRWRAAKLA
+109 IAGERRYRAAKIA
-122 GLKEVPVIVKEFSE
+122 GLDKIPAIVVSLSEVQRI
-136 QEVVEISLIE
+136 QMSLIE

>member
-1 MAARK
+1 MANEKKR
-6 TGGLGRGLDALIPA
+6 GLGKGISSLMSGFDFDTQTDDIITKTIKDERKDKMTVVQLDI
-20 KTAPTEKTSPKNTTD
+20 
-35 TSGENNQAASVQEKE
+35 GHVR
-50 AAVPTNGEMMVKLS
+50 
-64 KVEPNRSQPR
+64 PNPNQPR
-74 KQFNEDALLELSES
+74 KFFDEEALEGLAES
-88 IKQYGILQPLLVSDK
+88 IKSQGIIQPLTVEEIAPGEFS
-103 KDYYEI
+103 I
-109 IAGERRWRAAKLA
+109 IAGERRYRAAKIA
-122 GLKEVPVIVKEFSE
+122 GLDKVPAIVVSLSEVQRI
-136 QEVVEISLIE
+136 QMSLIE

-159 SAYQYLIDHSGYTQ
+159 SAYQYLIDHSGFTQ

-252 GHKLIQRKKSTEKDT
+252 GHKLIQRKKITEKDT
-267 EVVNIEEKFVSAV
+267 EVVIIEEKFVSAV